1 MHLRLALTTIK
12 DPIPETLYLPPT
24 DEESLLEDW
33 TVAADWDVA
42 SDTETLGEEGGGFEE
57 WEDCWGLLLA
67 EAEGLVGE
75 VGRWREECERDLREW
90 HRGEGGASVVAVDV
104 DVAG

>member
-1 MHLRLALTTIK
+1 
-12 DPIPETLYLPPT
+12 
-24 DEESLLEDW
+24 
-33 TVAADWDVA
+33 
-42 SDTETLGEEGGGFEE
+42 
-57 WEDCWGLLLA
+57 LA

-90 HRGEGGASVVAVDV
+90 HRGEGGKGGASVVNVAA